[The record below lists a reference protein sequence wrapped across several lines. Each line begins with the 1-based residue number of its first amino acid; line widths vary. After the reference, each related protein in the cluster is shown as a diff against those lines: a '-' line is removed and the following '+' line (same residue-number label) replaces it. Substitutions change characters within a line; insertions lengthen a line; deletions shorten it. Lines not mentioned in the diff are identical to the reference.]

1 MKKTSTIQTSAP
13 AAWLKRISVIIVVC
27 SLFINMSLVTRAIN
41 ETPIV
46 EGITT
51 ADEQTLVD
59 DAIEPQPALSLP
71 VGDMSVEPPLPLGI
85 PEGQC
90 VSPLDFNDGAG
101 GPSDGQVGE
110 GDAVAFTNYYLGS
123 YAKHSGD
130 AGFDPRADVNDDGVV
145 NGADFV
151 CASYYYANNDNS
163 CPINCERH
171 QNDCHNP
178 LDYNA
183 DYLITLDDGVNFTT
197 YYENNNIAA
206 DLNGNG
212 SVDYGDLLCSYDQL
226 ALNTYQCPV
235 HCAPVCGDGIVQNYR
250 GEQCDSGKKD
260 GNEVCNAYCHE
271 KGRCNVEVA
280 DYNHD
285 GYVTLADAVTFTSYY
300 VADPADMQADID
312 GNNVIDND
320 DYTCMLNFVNDPSQ
334 QPGETVKPSPRIT
347 PEPIKLPVEPSN
359 GGGSSSG
366 SYTAPEKPKVLG
378 IELPVINFVGPL
390 IQHLTAETPAT
401 AQKVTKAK
409 SASTKKITLSVP
421 AKTEVAVSNISDQ
434 VNPPVLVAGDL
445 PVTPEPA
452 SVVTPTAPAKPWW
465 IVPIS
470 FFLAW

>member
-1 MKKTSTIQTSAP
+1 MKKINYAQKSAP
-13 AAWLKRISVIIVVC
+13 ATWLKRVSVIVVVC

-51 ADEQTLVD
+51 GDEQTIID
-59 DAIEPQPALSLP
+59 DAIEPQP

-85 PEGQC
+85 PEDQC
-90 VSPLDFNDGAG
+90 ISRLDFNDGAG
-101 GPSDGQVGE
+101 GPADGQVGQ
-110 GDAVAFTNYYLGS
+110 GDAVSFTNYYLGS

-130 AGFDPRADVNDDGVV
+130 AGFDPRADVDDNGVV

-163 CPINCERH
+163 CPINCQRH
-171 QNDCHNP
+171 QNDCRNP

-197 YYENNNIAA
+197 YYETNNPAA
-206 DLNGNG
+206 DLNGNHV
-212 SVDYGDLLCSYDQL
+212 VDYGDLLCSYDQL

-250 GEQCDSGKKD
+250 GERCDSGKKD

-271 KGRCNVEVA
+271 KGLCNMQRA

-285 GYVTLADAVTFTSYY
+285 EYVTLADAVTFTSYY
-300 VADPADMQADID
+300 AADPADMLADID
-312 GNNVIDND
+312 ENGFIDND
-320 DYTCMLNFVNDPSQ
+320 DYICMLNFVNDPGL
-334 QPGETVKPSPRIT
+334 QPGDDVRPAPRIT
-347 PEPIKLPVEPSN
+347 PEPIKVSVEPSN
-359 GGGSSSG
+359 GSGSSSG
-366 SYTAPEKPKVLG
+366 SYTAPETPKVLG

-401 AQKVTKAK
+401 TKPVTKLKAVV
-409 SASTKKITLSVP
+409 TKKISLSAP
-421 AKTEVAVSNISDQ
+421 AKTEVLVAVNTADQ
-434 VNPPVLVAGDL
+434 VNPPVLVAGEL
-445 PVTPEPA
+445 PVTPDPA
-452 SVVTPTAPAKPWW
+452 PVVTLKNPAKPWW
-465 IVPIS
+465 IVPFS

>member
-1 MKKTSTIQTSAP
+1 MKKTNYTQKSAP
-13 AAWLKRISVIIVVC
+13 ATWLKRASVIVVVC

-51 ADEQTLVD
+51 GDEQTIID
-59 DAIEPQPALSLP
+59 DAIEPQP

-85 PEGQC
+85 PVELC
-90 VSPLDFNDGAG
+90 ISPLDFNDGAG
-101 GPSDGQVGE
+101 GPSDGQVGQ
-110 GDAVAFTNYYLGS
+110 GDAVAFTNYYLSS

-130 AGFDPRADVNDDGVV
+130 AGFDPRADVNNDGVV

-151 CASYYYANNDNS
+151 CASHYYANNDNS
-163 CPINCERH
+163 CPIDCRTH

-197 YYENNNIAA
+197 YYENNAIAA

-212 SVDYGDLLCSYDQL
+212 NVDYGDLLCSYDQL

-235 HCAPVCGDGIVQNYR
+235 HCAPVCGDGTVQHYR

-260 GNEVCNAYCHE
+260 GNEVCNAFCHN
-271 KGRCNVEVA
+271 KGQCNVQIA
-280 DYNHD
+280 DYNDD
-285 GYVTLADAVTFTSYY
+285 GYVTLADAVTFTSFYA
-300 VADPADMQADID
+300 ADPADIQADID
-312 GNNVIDND
+312 GNSVIDND
-320 DYTCMLNFVNDPSQ
+320 DYICMLNFVNDPGL

-347 PEPIKLPVEPSN
+347 PEPIKVSVEPSN

-366 SYTAPEKPKVLG
+366 SYTAPETPKVLG
-378 IELPVINFVGPL
+378 IELPVVNFIGPL
-390 IQHLTAETPAT
+390 IQHLTSETPAT
-401 AQKVTKAK
+401 TKTVIKPKAV
-409 SASTKKITLSVP
+409 ATKKISLVIP
-421 AKTEVAVSNISDQ
+421 AKTEVAVPVSATDQ
-434 VNPPVLVAGDL
+434 VNPPVLVAGEL
-445 PVTPEPA
+445 PVTPDPA
-452 SVVTPTAPAKPWW
+452 PVVTAKSPAKPWW
-465 IVPIS
+465 IVPFS